1 MARALT
7 AGAYLVPAAAQTS
20 NAVLVLVPTPVGNLE
35 DMTLR
40 AIRVLGEA
48 DVVACEDTRTSGV
61 LLDHYGIRTPR
72 TAYHA
77 HNERTAAPRLV
88 ARMLS
93 GQTVALVTDAGSPGI
108 SDPAFFLVRAAVE
121 AGVRVEALPGP
132 TAFVPALTA
141 SGLPT
146 ERFVFEGFLPHKKG
160 RQTRLA
166 VLADEPRTLV
176 LYESPHR
183 LARALTEMAEAWGA
197 DRRAAVGREISK
209 AFEEVRRGT
218 LAELAAHYGAQER
231 VRGEIVVVVEGA
243 PEGTRR
249 ADERPSRRER
259 YARLRDA
266 RASDE
271 PSEDE
276 TRDAAG
282 DLDPAAP
289 DTDPAE

>member
-1 MARALT
+1 M
-7 AGAYLVPAAAQTS
+7 
-20 NAVLVLVPTPVGNLE
+20 LVLVPTPVGNLE

-61 LLDHYGIRTPR
+61 LLNHYGIATPR

-88 ARMLS
+88 ARMQA
-93 GQTVALVTDAGSPGI
+93 GETVALVTDAGSPGI
-108 SDPAFFLVRAAVE
+108 SDPAFFLVRAAIE
-121 AGVRVEALPGP
+121 AGIRVEALPGP

-183 LARALTEMAEAWGA
+183 LARALAEMADAWGEG
-197 DRRAAVGREISK
+197 RRAAVGREISK

-259 YARLRDA
+259 YARLRDE
-266 RASDE
+266 RDGG
-271 PSEDE
+271 DE
-276 TRDAAG
+276 TSAEDAG
-282 DLDPAAP
+282 AP
-289 DTDPAE
+289 DTHAPD